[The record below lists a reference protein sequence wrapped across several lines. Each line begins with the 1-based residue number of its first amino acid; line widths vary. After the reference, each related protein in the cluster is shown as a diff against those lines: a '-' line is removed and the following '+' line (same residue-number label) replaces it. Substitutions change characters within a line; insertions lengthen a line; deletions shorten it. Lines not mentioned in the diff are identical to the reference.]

1 MTSFSPN
8 QIQISGNPDEHELA
22 ALIALLPYLR
32 RDSLGPSTDTRPNQR
47 PGSWTGPAWSRASR
61 GLSGWKITTLTLK
74 HSKRT

>member
-1 MTSFSPN
+1 MTSSGPN

-32 RDSLGPSTDTRPNQR
+32 HDSLGPSTDTRRNLR
-47 PGSWTGPAWSRASR
+47 PGSWTGPGWSRASR

-74 HSKRT
+74 HSIRT